1 MNSSCLE
8 INEKEYC
15 IKLSK
20 DAFDLT
26 LVRQLITRIQSEQ
39 SFFSKKKN
47 YIEDEDIVSR
57 YSRYDVNDN
66 FDHLNE
72 K

>member
-39 SFFSKKKN
+39 LFFSKKKN
-47 YIEDEDIVSR
+47 YLEDDIISR
-57 YSRYDVNDN
+57 SSDYERNDN
-66 FDHLNE
+66 FDNLNE

>member
-39 SFFSKKKN
+39 LFFSKKRDFL
-47 YIEDEDIVSR
+47 EDDIISR
-57 YSRYDVNDN
+57 SSDYERNDN
-66 FDHLNE
+66 FDNLNE

>member
-39 SFFSKKKN
+39 LFFSKKRDRF
-47 YIEDEDIVSR
+47 EDDIISR
-57 YSRYDVNDN
+57 SSDYEMNDN

>member
-39 SFFSKKKN
+39 LFFSKKRD
-47 YIEDEDIVSR
+47 YLEDDIISR
-57 YSRYDVNDN
+57 SSDYEMNDN
-66 FDHLNE
+66 FDNLNE

>member
-1 MNSSCLE
+1 MTSSCLE

-39 SFFSKKKN
+39 LFFSKKRDFL
-47 YIEDEDIVSR
+47 EDDIISR
-57 YSRYDVNDN
+57 SSDYERNDN
-66 FDHLNE
+66 FDNLNE

>member
-39 SFFSKKKN
+39 LFFSKKKD
-47 YIEDEDIVSR
+47 YLEDDIISR
-57 YSRYDVNDN
+57 SSDYEMHDN
-66 FDHLNE
+66 FDNLSE